1 MYFCPVINETQP
13 QKHVMQMWNTIIYD
27 LIEFHGNMAY
37 FSFSFFL
44 TFPLP
49 CVTVLTKNSQSKA
62 RHQS

>member
-37 FSFSFFL
+37 FSFSFF
-44 TFPLP
+44 
-49 CVTVLTKNSQSKA
+49 
-62 RHQS
+62 